1 MCLFVATVGNPAGL
15 PNGYRIEKIPGGLV
29 CINGEGEG
37 EVVEWEVKKY
47 GVSGEF
53 VLGYAAA
60 VTDRHPA
67 GDVNSKGG
75 WFFLDTKTHEV
86 WEHLTKTEMRI
97 RALKNGVYWIPWMK
111 TVGFV
116 PRKFLW

>member
-1 MCLFVATVGNPAGL
+1 MDIKLKKSPVIWFALPARARGGGWKVGVA
-15 PNGYRIEKIPGGLV
+15 
-29 CINGEGEG
+29 
-37 EVVEWEVKKY
+37 WEVKKY

-53 VLGYAAA
+53 VLGYADA

-67 GDVNSKGG
+67 GDFNTKGG

-116 PRKFLW
+116 PRKFWW